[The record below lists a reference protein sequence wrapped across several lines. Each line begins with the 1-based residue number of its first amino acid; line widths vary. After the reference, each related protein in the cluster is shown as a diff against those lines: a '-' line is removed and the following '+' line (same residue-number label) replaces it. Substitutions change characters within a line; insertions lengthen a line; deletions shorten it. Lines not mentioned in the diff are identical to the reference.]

1 MRKLGYLVVLALL
14 AACQDKEPPI
24 SAPAPRPVT
33 VIKLKELDPVEPL
46 LLTGSVESWKD
57 QAVSFEVEGRLEFI
71 VEAGTYL
78 EGRWEEDG
86 GVTVE
91 GDVLARLDSRTYE
104 IGRDQARASV
114 EVAKERLDA
123 AVVELEQ
130 VLPANVKA
138 AEARLARADAE
149 YRSTK
154 AAFEK
159 QAMTEIDFVR
169 ATADLD
175 TKRAELDQAKAAIE
189 TKKADIQALKAQVR
203 NREEDLRQAEYDL
216 SRCTL
221 YAPFSGEVSEVNIE
235 AGGYA
240 RRGQAVAHL
249 VMMNPIKVDLAVSA
263 QTAAKLRRGDIVKLY
278 VPGVEEPKP
287 ASVYEKAT
295 VADPETRTFRI
306 SVITRNIRQQTP
318 FPADDPRAKLPIV
331 RDTMPL
337 MTAHY
342 SDVLAVEG
350 RRCLREDAQGHYVW
364 ADPTRVFG
372 DSLPDGTVLKL
383 RKFRV
388 TPGERRVSFQG
399 LYVMREVIDAGD
411 LRPGT
416 LLPLDPPETDAEEQ
430 EVVIAKSQWLLQPG
444 QLVPVLL
451 EDKAPLHGIY
461 VPMNTIEVT
470 GENRGAVFLVRD
482 GKAKRIEVEVLGQVR
497 DLVHVRGEG
506 LDAGSELIADYIHFL
521 EDGEEVRV
529 IRRRELNS

>member
-1 MRKLGYLVVLALL
+1 
-14 AACQDKEPPI
+14 
-24 SAPAPRPVT
+24 
-33 VIKLKELDPVEPL
+33 
-46 LLTGSVESWKD
+46 
-57 QAVSFEVEGRLEFI
+57 
-71 VEAGTYL
+71 
-78 EGRWEEDG
+78 
-86 GVTVE
+86 
-91 GDVLARLDSRTYE
+91 
-104 IGRDQARASV
+104 
-114 EVAKERLDA
+114 
-123 AVVELEQ
+123 
-130 VLPANVKA
+130 VKA

-175 TKRAELDQAKAAIE
+175 TKRAELDQAKAAID
-189 TKKADIQALKAQVR
+189 TKKADIQALQAQVK
-203 NREEDLRQAEYDL
+203 NQEENLRQAEYDL

-221 YAPFSGEVSEVNIE
+221 HAPFSGEVSEIHIE

-263 QTAAKLRRGDIVKLY
+263 KTAAKLSRGDIVKLY
-278 VPGVEEPKP
+278 VPGSDEPTP

-306 SVITRNIRQQTP
+306 SVITRNIRQRTP
-318 FPADDPRAKLPIV
+318 FAADDPRAKLPIV
-331 RDTMPL
+331 EQTMPL
-337 MTAHY
+337 LIAAQG
-342 SDVLAVEG
+342 DILAVEAN
-350 RRCLREDAQGHYVW
+350 RCLRSDDQGHYVW
-364 ADPTRVFG
+364 ADPAKIFG
-372 DSLPDGTVLKL
+372 ESLPDGTVLKL

-399 LYVMREVIDAGD
+399 LYVMRELTDAGG

-416 LLPLDPPETDAEEQ
+416 LLPLDPPDTDAEEQ

-451 EDKAPLHGIY
+451 EDTAPLHGIY
-461 VPMNTIEVT
+461 VPMNTIEIT
-470 GENRGAVFLVRD
+470 GENRGEVFVVRD
-482 GKAKRIEVEVLGQVR
+482 GKATRIAVEVLGQVR
-497 DLVHVRGEG
+497 DLVRVRGEG
-506 LDAGSELIADYIHFL
+506 LAAGAELIADYIHFL